1 MNQAAR
7 RILRIW
13 DFSHMEPVDQPA
25 GRPADIHGITRA
37 QTPLGETFGVML
49 KLVTQA
55 LTDSALRF
63 QTGFGP

>member
-7 RILRIW
+7 RIRRIW
-13 DFSHMEPVDQPA
+13 DFSHTEPVDQPA

-37 QTPLGETFGVML
+37 QAPSGETVGVIL
-49 KLVTQA
+49 KLVTHA
-55 LTDSALRF
+55 PTYSVLRF